1 MSIDY
6 LPWNQPTSA
15 VARVCMRDGEAELTY
30 AEVATRVDAVA
41 EQFAAMGV
49 GRGDGV
55 SRSAVALK
63 LQAAVT
69 SGIQRSA
76 TVNAR
81 ERSCWPPASDLG
93 WGRRPKGGVSGAV

>member
-63 LQAAVT
+63 LPSPARRLVGCRGAWRCGCRRRRATQA
-69 SGIQRSA
+69 SR
-76 TVNAR
+76 
-81 ERSCWPPASDLG
+81 
-93 WGRRPKGGVSGAV
+93 